1 MGYDADSGDPK
12 GWGMIDDTHEA
23 SLRERI
29 QRGVIWL
36 DWKLHV
42 FYQAKANGGFML
54 SGGEDNTLHRW
65 RIAGRITVREDG
77 LVEMR
82 SEG

>member
-1 MGYDADSGDPK
+1 MEGMMDDA
-12 GWGMIDDTHEA
+12 HEA
-23 SLRERI
+23 SLVERI
-29 QRGVIWL
+29 RRGVIWW
-36 DWKLHV
+36 DSDQRW

-54 SGGEDNTLHRW
+54 SGAEDDTLHRW

>member
-1 MGYDADSGDPK
+1 MN
-12 GWGMIDDTHEA
+12 DTNEA
-23 SLRERI
+23 SLVERI
-29 QRGVIWL
+29 RRGVIWW
-36 DWKLHV
+36 DSDQRW

-54 SGGEDNTLHRW
+54 SGAEDDTLHRW

>member
-1 MGYDADSGDPK
+1 MEGMMDDA
-12 GWGMIDDTHEA
+12 HEA
-23 SLRERI
+23 SLVERI
-29 QRGVIWL
+29 RRGVIRWDSDL
-36 DWKLHV
+36 RW
-42 FYQAKANGGFML
+42 FYQAKTSGGFML
-54 SGGEDNTLHRW
+54 SGAEDDTLHRW